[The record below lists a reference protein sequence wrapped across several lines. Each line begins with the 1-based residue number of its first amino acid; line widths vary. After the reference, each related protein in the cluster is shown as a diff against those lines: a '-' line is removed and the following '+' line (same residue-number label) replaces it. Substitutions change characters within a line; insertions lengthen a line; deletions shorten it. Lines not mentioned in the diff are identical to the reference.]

1 MEVKAFIEITRPHN
15 ALMAGLVGVLGAI
28 ISLGHVPEAGK
39 LALVFLVVT
48 LGTAGG
54 NTINDYFDYEI
65 DRINRPDRPIP
76 RGAMGRE
83 TARLY
88 AVALFL
94 LGIGLAYFLN
104 LWAFIIT
111 LVAYALMYVYAWKL
125 KPLPLVGNLTV
136 SFLTGITPVFGAI
149 AFGRIGLAGYLSLS
163 AFLVNLSREILKD
176 IEDVEGDR
184 AMGAR
189 TLPIVWGIGRS
200 SKLAALFAVLTI
212 LSSLLPLTT
221 GVGRGYW
228 PIVFVD
234 LLLLKVALDAWS
246 KPSIETASK
255 GQKRLKVAIFL
266 AILVFLAGSL
276 T

>member
-15 ALMAGLVGVLGAI
+15 ALMAGLVGVLGAVI
-28 ISLGHVPEAGK
+28 ALGHVPEAGK

-54 NTINDYFDYEI
+54 NTINDYFDCEI
-65 DRINRPDRPIP
+65 DRINRPERPLP

-88 AVALFL
+88 AVVLFL
-94 LGIGLAYFLN
+94 LGICLAYFLN
-104 LWAFIIT
+104 IWAFTIAI
-111 LVAYALMYVYAWKL
+111 VAYPLMYVYAWKL

-136 SFLTGITPVFGAI
+136 SLLTGITPVFGAI
-149 AFGRIGLAGYLSLS
+149 AFGRIGLAGYLSIS

-176 IEDVEGDR
+176 IEDIEGDR
-184 AMGAR
+184 ALGAR
-189 TLPIVWGIGRS
+189 TLPIVWGIEKS

-212 LSSLLPLTT
+212 LSSLLPLTK

-228 PIVFVD
+228 PIILVD
-234 LLLLKVALDAWS
+234 LLLLKVALDVWS

-255 GQKRLKVAIFL
+255 GQKHLKVAIFL